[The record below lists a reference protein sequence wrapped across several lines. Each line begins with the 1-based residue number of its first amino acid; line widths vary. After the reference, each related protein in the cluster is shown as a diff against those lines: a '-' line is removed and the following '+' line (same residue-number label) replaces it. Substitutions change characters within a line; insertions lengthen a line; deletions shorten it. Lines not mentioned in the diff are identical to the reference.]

1 MSPREEIPE
10 VKKKTGKLKL
20 IIVLLSVIIFLGSAA
35 AGYFIFFAPE
45 ESAGKEKSSDIRSM
59 KLETFTVNLADMEFR
74 RYLRTDITLELY
86 NKDAEEEIKRKN
98 HRVRDKIITMLNH
111 KSVKDFDSRQK
122 IEKTRLELLSAVN
135 SILSEEN
142 QIKAL
147 YFETFIIQ

>member
-1 MSPREEIPE
+1 MSPEEEIQE
-10 VKKKTGKLKL
+10 VKKTAGRLKI
-20 IIVLLSVIIFLGSAA
+20 IIVLLSVIVFLGSAA

-45 ESAGKEKSSDIRSM
+45 GSAGEEKSSDITSM

-74 RYLRTDITLELY
+74 RYLRTDITFELY
-86 NKDAEEEIKRKN
+86 SKDAEEEIQLKN
-98 HRVRDKIITMLNH
+98 HRIRDKIITLLNH
-111 KSVKDFDSRQK
+111 KTVKDFDTSQK
-122 IEKTRLELLSAVN
+122 IEKTRLELLDAVN